1 MEVEVGATSTATE
14 VVLLSS
20 ESVPMMVMTGIWRPG
35 LVIMLFIIFIVVG
48 DGAEFVCE
56 LIGVAATIAA
66 PLSKTSAIVDEIF
79 IVLEFLLDFEVQQRW
94 LEVMYEFFGVAMDF
108 STGQKSQICSFACE

>member
-1 MEVEVGATSTATE
+1 MEVEVGATSTAAE
-14 VVLLSS
+14 VVLCPS

-35 LVIMLFIIFIVVG
+35 LVAMLLIIFIVVG
-48 DGAEFVCE
+48 DGAECVCE

-79 IVLEFLLDFEVQQRW
+79 IVLEFLLDFEVQQ
-94 LEVMYEFFGVAMDF
+94 
-108 STGQKSQICSFACE
+108 S

>member
-1 MEVEVGATSTATE
+1 MGIPRPMEVEVGATSTATE
-14 VVLLSS
+14 VVLCPS

-66 PLSKTSAIVDEIF
+66 PLSKANATVDEVF
-79 IVLEFLLDFEVQQRW
+79 IVLEFLMGFEVQ
-94 LEVMYEFFGVAMDF
+94 
-108 STGQKSQICSFACE
+108 

>member
-1 MEVEVGATSTATE
+1 MAEPISTSFSFSSAWWTGTTGIPRPMEVEVGATSTATE

-79 IVLEFLLDFEVQQRW
+79 IVLEFLLDFEVQ
-94 LEVMYEFFGVAMDF
+94 
-108 STGQKSQICSFACE
+108 